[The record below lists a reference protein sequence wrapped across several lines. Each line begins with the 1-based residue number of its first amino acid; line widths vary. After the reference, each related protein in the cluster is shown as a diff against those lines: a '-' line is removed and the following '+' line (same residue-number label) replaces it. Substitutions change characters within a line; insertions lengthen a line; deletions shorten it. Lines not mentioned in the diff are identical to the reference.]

1 MPIVH
6 GQRLMISSVYFF
18 ARKSQTHSTFS
29 IMVTLILYLLS
40 GHNDSLYFS
49 AHTFE
54 RIMPSLNCVSVLSIR
69 YTCLLTRE
77 YAVRLP
83 RIVSTPLEAFTRVF
97 IPKNLYKPL
106 KTNARRLENQQ
117 CFTVLP
123 CISSRP
129 CVASRFTL
137 IPYTVFYC
145 ICILYTYL
153 RTVIMDAII

>member
-18 ARKSQTHSTFS
+18 YAWQSQTHSIFS
-29 IMVTLILYLLS
+29 VMVTLILYLLS

-54 RIMPSLNCVSVLSIR
+54 RIMPSLSRVSVLSMK
-69 YTCLLTRE
+69 YTCLLIRE

-83 RIVSTPLEAFTRVF
+83 RIVSTPLEASTRVF

-106 KTNARRLENQQ
+106 RTNARRLENQ

-123 CISSRP
+123 CISSR
-129 CVASRFTL
+129 FTL
-137 IPYTVFYC
+137 VPYTAFY
-145 ICILYTYL
+145 CILYT
-153 RTVIMDAII
+153 